1 MRKFVKYCDVSEC
14 TLAEKMYVSHKNL
27 NVAKDY
33 EDGDL
38 IRGFCSKQGD
48 WCDCEAD
55 PKYCPYLNEFLN

>member
-1 MRKFVKYCDVSEC
+1 MYIGR
-14 TLAEKMYVSHKNL
+14 KMYGSHKNL

-48 WCDCEAD
+48 WCDREAD
-55 PKYCPYLNEFLN
+55 PQYCLHLNDFLS